1 MIQGTKPASISV
13 ERLGFQYSV
22 VLFSEV
28 KFPKHLGTHLS
39 EGVGF
44 FSRRCEPRVTGRPQH
59 QPHQQR
65 RSFKEHGRAGENNL
79 DQPALQ
85 GLPGKSM
92 MIGASP

>member
-1 MIQGTKPASISV
+1 MIQGTKSALISV
-13 ERLGFQYSV
+13 KRLGFQYSV
-22 VLFSEV
+22 VLFSEI

-44 FSRRCEPRVTGRPQH
+44 SSKGSEPRVTGRPQH

-79 DQPALQ
+79 DQPAPQ

-92 MIGASP
+92 MIRASL